1 MKLQNNS
8 KRAITINGPLV
19 EGQRN
24 VAYHIKCGLDNTA
37 EVPDELCDN
46 AFVKGLIAD
55 GALTKIGESVASD
68 ESESDDMNDMTKSEL
83 TELAE
88 SMGVEVQA
96 RWNKTE
102 IIEAIRDNH

>member
-24 VAYHIKCGLDNTA
+24 EAYRIKCGLDNVA

-46 AFVKGLIAD
+46 AFVNGLIAD
-55 GALTKIGESVASD
+55 GSLTRLSAPAEPVSADGLIE
-68 ESESDDMNDMTKSEL
+68 MTRAEL
-83 TELAE
+83 AELAE
-88 SMGVEVQA
+88 SMDIEVQA
-96 RWNKTE
+96 RWNKTD
-102 IIEAIRDNH
+102 IVEAIRDNH

>member
-24 VAYHIKCGLDNTA
+24 VAYRIKCGLDNTA
-37 EVPDELCDN
+37 EVPDELCNN

-55 GALTKIGESVASD
+55 GALTQLSAPIGEVSD
-68 ESESDDMNDMTKSEL
+68 EMSDMSKAEL

-102 IIEAIRDNH
+102 IIEAIRDNN